1 MYAERGVKLINDFS
15 KILTKNEKKREW
27 LLQGV
32 ESNRKKYSNDH
43 KATLNK
49 K

>member
-1 MYAERGVKLINDFS
+1 MYAERGVKLINDYF

-32 ESNRKKYSNDH
+32 GSSRKNTV
-43 KATLNK
+43 TLTRLL
-49 K
+49 